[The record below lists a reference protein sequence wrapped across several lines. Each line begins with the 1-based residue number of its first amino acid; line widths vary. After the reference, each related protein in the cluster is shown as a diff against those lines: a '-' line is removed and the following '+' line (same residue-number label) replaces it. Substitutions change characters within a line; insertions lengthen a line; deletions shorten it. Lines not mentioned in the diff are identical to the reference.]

1 MIKTLFRSAVALA
14 VLLVARQ
21 AVFGARDLARYNG
34 MREMSGDAPF
44 PGGGD
49 IPKRPET
56 NAEARTTN
64 AFAMLLSV
72 PNDVQRYLKMKAM

>member
-1 MIKTLFRSAVALA
+1 MIKTLFRSMIALA
-14 VLLVARQ
+14 VLFAARQ

-44 PGGGD
+44 PAGGGEA
-49 IPKRPET
+49 KKPET

-64 AFAMLLSV
+64 PFTMLLSI
-72 PNDVQRYLKMKAM
+72 PSDVQRYLKLKSM